1 MTLDAY
7 KTVNKSVKVDK
18 DDLSCLLEVL
28 DADKDGKVTIYDLER
43 LVEKYLSGVN

>member
-7 KTVNKSVKVDK
+7 RTVNKSVKVDK
-18 DDLSCLLEVL
+18 EDLACLKEVL
-28 DADKDGKVTIYDLER
+28 DADKDGRVTIYDLER

>member
-1 MTLDAY
+1 MTQDAY

-18 DDLSCLLEVL
+18 DDLACLLEVL
-28 DADKDGKVTIYDLER
+28 DADRDGKVTIYDVER